1 MLAEEAFPEGIHT
14 MVENMDKMGVTSRI
28 GSSHAR
34 SQWSIYPVNT
44 TRAVPKVKEDKFISG
59 AT

>member
-1 MLAEEAFPEGIHT
+1 MGGEEAMPEGFPAVVKNT
-14 MVENMDKMGVTSRI
+14 DKMDFTSRI
-28 GSSHAR
+28 GHSCVLR
-34 SQWSIYPVNT
+34 QWSTYPVNT